1 MAKEEIRPCLVWV
14 LLVRY
19 CWARQK
25 NNTAIPGTAVFCYF
39 VLATIQESR
48 VLQTLR
54 ISCSCPVGYRA
65 KSRWMGIFCKIS

>member
-25 NNTAIPGTAVFCYF
+25 NNTAIPGRDSG
-39 VLATIQESR
+39 VLLFRFSYHPGIQGITDAPDILLMPSR
-48 VLQTLR
+48 V
-54 ISCSCPVGYRA
+54 
-65 KSRWMGIFCKIS
+65 